1 MACSSWGAEE
11 SGIQGSTE
19 WADDHHKFL
28 REQVVMYLNVDMAV
42 EGW

>member
-1 MACSSWGAEE
+1 MACSWGAEE

-19 WADDHHKFL
+19 WADDHLKFL